1 MTVVRFV
8 LFLEEVGNFDK
19 RECFLVV
26 EVKRNKKHLDIIKII
41 SYIKDMNIRI
51 SDHAKQHM
59 ASCSITEQEVRD
71 LFDEKIPVVKAYQPK
86 EYEDCIEILAEIS
99 GKYCKIV
106 YSYITNTVTTA
117 FKLRKNQWLKLT
129 K

>member
-51 SDHAKQHM
+51 SDHAKQYM
-59 ASCSITEQEVRD
+59 ASCSITEQEVRN
-71 LFDEKIPVVKAYQPK
+71 LFDEKIPVVKAY
-86 EYEDCIEILAEIS
+86 
-99 GKYCKIV
+99 
-106 YSYITNTVTTA
+106 
-117 FKLRKNQWLKLT
+117 
-129 K
+129 